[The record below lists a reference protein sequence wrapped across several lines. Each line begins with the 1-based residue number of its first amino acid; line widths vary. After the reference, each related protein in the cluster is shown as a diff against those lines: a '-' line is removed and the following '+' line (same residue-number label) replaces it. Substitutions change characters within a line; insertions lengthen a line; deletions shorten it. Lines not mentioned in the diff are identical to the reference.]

1 VRDAAPAKPVLSH
14 DNWDGDGNYIITMNM
29 WWGTN
34 ATSYRLYENGQ
45 EIDSQPLTAASPNA
59 QTATAAIKDRA
70 PGEYK
75 YVVEWINESGSV
87 SSELITV
94 KVTH

>member
-1 VRDAAPAKPVLSH
+1 
-14 DNWDGDGNYIITMNM
+14 M